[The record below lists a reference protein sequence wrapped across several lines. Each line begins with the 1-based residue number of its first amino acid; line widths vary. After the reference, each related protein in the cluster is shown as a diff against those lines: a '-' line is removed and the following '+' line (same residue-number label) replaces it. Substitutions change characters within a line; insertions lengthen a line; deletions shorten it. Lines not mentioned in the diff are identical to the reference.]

1 MREIEI
7 VIEGFKHSGASKD
20 DVLKIMDGII
30 NGKVNVEIEGELNNF
45 LRENLDLNTYIS
57 FTNLKLIDDKIY

>member
-7 VIEGFKHSGASKD
+7 VISGLKHAGASTEN
-20 DVLKIMDGII
+20 VLKIMDGII

-45 LRENLDLNTYIS
+45 LRENLDLDTYIS
-57 FTNLKLIDDKIY
+57 FINMKLIDDKII